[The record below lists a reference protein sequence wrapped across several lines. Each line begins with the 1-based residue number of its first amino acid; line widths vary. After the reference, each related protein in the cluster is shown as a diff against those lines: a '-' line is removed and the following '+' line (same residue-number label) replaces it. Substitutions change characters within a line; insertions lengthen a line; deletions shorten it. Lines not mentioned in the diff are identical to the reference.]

1 MILVRVNPSLLPIK
15 TLDKLNNLYIA
26 QKNGPTDVLILDAK
40 QIFGNADFN
49 NPGGLELADYVPSN
63 LDLI

>member
-1 MILVRVNPSLLPIK
+1 M
-15 TLDKLNNLYIA
+15 DKLNNLYIA